1 MGALKHS
8 EDRRS
13 GRRRG
18 ACLLIVLGAGLLAGC
33 AEPDGQRVTPSG
45 RIEPFRYDEWQGR
58 WVLVNYWAE
67 WCAPC
72 RREIPELNL
81 MNGVQGV
88 QVVGVNFDGVS
99 GETMPRLIAEMG
111 IEFPTLLVDPR
122 ERYGLERPRVLPVTL
137 VIDPAGTLV
146 TTLQGPQTVDSLQAA
161 IGDGGPVLA
170 DPTGIDTL

>member
-1 MGALKHS
+1 M
-8 EDRRS
+8 
-13 GRRRG
+13 
-18 ACLLIVLGAGLLAGC
+18 LLFGC

-45 RIEPFRYDEWQGR
+45 RIEPFRYAEWDGR

-81 MNGVQGV
+81 MNAVRGV

-122 ERYGLERPRVLPVTL
+122 ERFGLERPRVLPVTL

-161 IGDGGPVLA
+161 MDEAGSAPVDA
-170 DPTGIDTL
+170 TGSGTL